1 MSGGGRD
8 RGWRCGGPD
17 GKGPTAKARRQG
29 KDIMAKEV
37 KVRRGRR
44 IPGSEWTTESLGAL
58 RSELDRVFDRFLGS
72 SSRLRHAVGEELTG
86 ELIPSLDVRESPSEV
101 VVKVEL
107 PGVREEDV
115 KVSISDHVLVVK
127 GEKSSERE
135 AQEGEYHVTER
146 SYGSFH
152 RALNVPDSVDVD
164 KVGAKLT
171 GGVLTVTLPK
181 KPEAVGASREIP
193 VERA

>member
-1 MSGGGRD
+1 
-8 RGWRCGGPD
+8 
-17 GKGPTAKARRQG
+17 
-29 KDIMAKEV
+29 MAKEV

-44 IPGSEWTTESLGAL
+44 IPGGEWTAESLGAL
-58 RSELDRVFDRFLGS
+58 RAELDRAFDRFSGS
-72 SSRLRHAVGEELTG
+72 SSRLRHAVGEEITG
-86 ELIPSLDVRESPSEV
+86 ELIPSLDVRESPREV

-107 PGVREEDV
+107 PGVRAEDV
-115 KVSISDHVLVVK
+115 NVSIRDHLLVVK

-135 AQEGEYHVTER
+135 AEEGDYHVTER
-146 SYGSFH
+146 SYGGFH

-164 KVGAKLT
+164 KIGAKLS

-193 VERA
+193 VEGA

>member
-1 MSGGGRD
+1 
-8 RGWRCGGPD
+8 
-17 GKGPTAKARRQG
+17 
-29 KDIMAKEV
+29 MAKDV

-44 IPGSEWTTESLGAL
+44 LLGSEWTVESLGAL
-58 RSELDRVFDRFLGS
+58 RTELDRVFDRFSGS
-72 SSRLRHAVGEELTG
+72 SSRLRHAVGEEITG
-86 ELIPSLDVRESPSEV
+86 ELIPSLDLRESPGEV

-107 PGVREEDV
+107 PGVRERDV
-115 KVSISDHVLVVK
+115 KVSISDHLLVVE

-135 AQEGEYHVTER
+135 TQEGAYHVTER

-152 RALNVPDSVDVD
+152 RALDVPDSIDVD
-164 KVGAKLT
+164 KIEAKLA

-193 VERA
+193 VEGA